1 MEKNMTKKSN
11 KEIVINFLTTQIL
24 KGELK
29 PGMPLR
35 ELHIAKELSLSQAP
49 VREALRQMEG
59 EGLVQYKPRCGS
71 SVKSYTTEE
80 LLATYDVREALESF
94 ALNRCGNVIIEPS
107 QKMKFTEISND
118 FKLVNDIAS
127 FSEVDYNFHNA
138 IVELSN
144 NPIYCAVWQKNMNR
158 LQISTTVKQI
168 KLDLQKIIEEHIRMV
183 ELLLEGK
190 IKEVN
195 SHLQQ
200 HYTELR
206 NSLNGELV

>member
-1 MEKNMTKKSN
+1 MTKKSN
-11 KEIVINFLTTQIL
+11 KEVVINFLTTQIL

-59 EGLVQYKPRCGS
+59 GGLVQYKPRCGS
-71 SVKSYTTEE
+71 SVKCYTSEE

-94 ALNRCGNVIIEPS
+94 ALTRCGAVIFEPE
-107 QKMKFTEISND
+107 QKARLTEILND
-118 FKLVNDIAS
+118 FKVVQTINQ
-127 FSEVDYNFHNA
+127 FSEVDYKFHNA

-144 NPIYCAVWQKNMNR
+144 NPLYCAVWRRNMNR
-158 LQISTTVKQI
+158 LQIATTVKQV
-168 KLDLQKIIEEHIRMV
+168 KLNLKETIREHIEMG

-190 IKEVN
+190 IEEVN
-195 SHLQQ
+195 SHLEQ
-200 HYTELR
+200 HYKQLR
-206 NSLNGELV
+206 NNFNGELV